1 MCPYERSRDAWRGA
15 WCGSRGARDPKTSRR
30 RPRTPPRVTT
40 WFSRRS
46 QYVPNVRYITHTG
59 RPRSPTVRYITHTRR
74 TSTEIHRCTKD
85 STHKTVDV
93 DVSHD
98 IARIYTVYDTSYINT
113 TQADVVGHVDAAI
126 DFARRRDAV
135 DAVASL
141 GSPRR
146 VASACASIF
155 SIVASTDDADSH
167 SGEGVWGGRR
177 RWRGPRGWRIGTK
190 IIQRC
195 VDRASVVGIER

>member
-1 MCPYERSRDAWRGA
+1 MCPYERSRDVRRGA
-15 WCGSRGARDPKTSRR
+15 WCGARGARDPKTSRR
-30 RPRTPPRVTT
+30 RPRTPSGVTT

-59 RPRSPTVRYITHTRR
+59 R

-85 STHKTVDV
+85 NTHKTVDV

-135 DAVASL
+135 DAVATL
-141 GSPRR
+141 GSPRC

-155 SIVASTDDADSH
+155 SIVASTDDADSRAR
-167 SGEGVWGGRR
+167 EGVWGGRR
-177 RWRGPRGWRIGTK
+177 RWRGPEGWAIGTK